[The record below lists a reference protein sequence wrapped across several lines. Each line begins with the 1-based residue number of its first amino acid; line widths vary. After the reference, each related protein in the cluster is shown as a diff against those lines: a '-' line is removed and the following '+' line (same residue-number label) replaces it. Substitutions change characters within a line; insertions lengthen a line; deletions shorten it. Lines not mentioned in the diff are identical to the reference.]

1 MNISLIYQNLCK
13 LLNRRGYTVPTM
25 IPSTH
30 FTVRRPHDNDVLLVF
45 CAYEDTRTGVG
56 VVRDMVKLMEDMG
69 AHNAILITKSITS
82 SATTSIHS
90 LMASGTFITTIAPTS
105 LLFDIF
111 DHVDVPPHRLLSSEE
126 TQELLKERNLK
137 LTQFPSIKMDD
148 PVCRYLGGRPGDVFE
163 ITRNRPTVGQH
174 LYYRKVVGG
183 SSEQ

>member
-1 MNISLIYQNLCK
+1 MNTAVLVPSNF
-13 LLNRRGYTVPTM
+13 LNPRQKFV
-25 IPSTH
+25 
-30 FTVRRPHDNDVLLVF
+30 
-45 CAYEDTRTGVG
+45 
-56 VVRDMVKLMEDMG
+56 
-69 AHNAILITKSITS
+69 
-82 SATTSIHS
+82 SA
-90 LMASGTFITTIAPTS
+90 LQYPFFYS

-126 TQELLKERNLK
+126 THELLKERNLK